1 MSNYADSSFFVSLYV
16 EDRHSDEVQRLV
28 SQRPHLWMTPLHK
41 TEWVH
46 AVEQHVFRGQM
57 SASTARRVFQ
67 IFERDGHNG
76 AWEQIPLPDGI
87 FERAA
92 EIARNHVAQTGART
106 LDTLHVAAA
115 LELKAERFWTF
126 DDRQAKLAKAVG
138 LKLR

>member
-1 MSNYADSSFFVSLYV
+1 
-16 EDRHSDEVQRLV
+16 
-28 SQRPHLWMTPLHK
+28 MTPLHLA
-41 TEWVH
+41 EWVH

-57 SASTARRVFQ
+57 SASTARRVYQ
-67 IFERDGHNG
+67 DFERDQRNG
-76 AWEQIPLPDGI
+76 AWVQTPLPEST
-87 FERAA
+87 FEKATD
-92 EIARNHVAQTGART
+92 IARAHVAQTGTRT